1 MYRVN
6 SIHSLGKVIDR
17 VTLDSYPDE
26 VTVTVHFPDE
36 LAGRLAAAAARR
48 GVGVDEI
55 AAELVTAGLAE
66 TEPPT
71 SSATPQ
77 GRRLGFAG
85 VGASSSGRSASEAD
99 DMLAEGFGHD

>member
-1 MYRVN
+1 MT
-6 SIHSLGKVIDR
+6 SIRTVIDR
-17 VTLDSYPDE
+17 VALDSYPDK
-26 VTVTVHFPDE
+26 VTVTVHLPDE

-55 AAELVTAGLAE
+55 AVELVTAGLAE
-66 TEPPT
+66 TET
-71 SSATPQ
+71 HTGSANPQ

-99 DMLAEGFGHD
+99 DMLAEGFGRD

>member
-1 MYRVN
+1 M
-6 SIHSLGKVIDR
+6 
-17 VTLDSYPDE
+17 
-26 VTVTVHFPDE
+26 TVTVHLPDE

-55 AAELVTAGLAE
+55 AAELVTAGLEEAE
-66 TEPPT
+66 TPT
-71 SSATPQ
+71 ASTYPQ

-99 DMLAEGFGHD
+99 DMLAEGFGRD

>member
-1 MYRVN
+1 M
-6 SIHSLGKVIDR
+6 IDR
-17 VTLDSYPDE
+17 LALASYPDN
-26 VTVTVHFPDE
+26 VTVTVNLPDA

-66 TEPPT
+66 TEAPIG
-71 SSATPQ
+71 SATPP
-77 GRRLGFAG
+77 GGRLGFAG

-99 DMLAEGFGHD
+99 DMLAEGFGRG